1 MGNLFDTMAER
12 AGKTIRHWW
21 MFLVTG
27 LLSIIAGIIV
37 FSKPA
42 ESYLTLSVMFGV
54 LMLVTGIVELT
65 VSITSNNYFMTR
77 SYRII
82 GGILDLLIGL
92 FLCVYPS
99 VTLVILPVILGIWLM
114 FHSFMIIGFGSDMD
128 SMRVKG
134 SGWTVALGVIMLI
147 LSLAIV
153 MCPLTIGTAS
163 VVVLTGCA
171 FIVFGIILI
180 ILSIRLRRIHEHF
193 RFHDADV
200 IDSK

>member
-1 MGNLFDTMAER
+1 MAEK

-21 MFLVTG
+21 MFLIIG

-37 FSKPA
+37 FSRPA
-42 ESYLTLSVMFGV
+42 ESYLTLSIMFGV

-92 FLCVYPS
+92 FLCIYPG
-99 VTLVILPVILGIWLM
+99 VTLVILPVMLGIWMM

-153 MCPLTIGTAS
+153 MCPFTIGTAY
-163 VVVLTGCA
+163 VVVLSGCA

-180 ILSIRLRRIHEHF
+180 ILSTRLRRIHEHF
-193 RFHDADV
+193 RFHDAEV
-200 IDSK
+200 TSGSK

>member
-1 MGNLFDTMAER
+1 MAER

-193 RFHDADV
+193 RFHDAEV

>member
-1 MGNLFDTMAER
+1 MAEK

-21 MFLVTG
+21 MYLFIG
-27 LLSIIAGIIV
+27 ILSIIAGIIV
-37 FSKPA
+37 FSRPA

-92 FLCVYPS
+92 FLCFYPG
-99 VTLVILPVILGIWLM
+99 VTLVVLPVILGIWMM

-153 MCPLTIGTAS
+153 MCPFTIGTAS

-180 ILSIRLRRIHEHF
+180 ILSIKLRRIHEHF
-193 RFHDADV
+193 RFHDAEV

>member
-1 MGNLFDTMAER
+1 MAER

-54 LMLVTGIVELT
+54 LMLVSGIVELT

-193 RFHDADV
+193 RFHDAEV

>member
-1 MGNLFDTMAER
+1 MAER

-171 FIVFGIILI
+171 FLVFGIILI

-193 RFHDADV
+193 RFHDAEV